1 VSSEPGGAVRPPQ
14 PAEDPEERQ
23 SRVFVNLV
31 AAVFLLALA
40 IAIVWV
46 VASLDEKRKLEN
58 CLNSGRRNCSELLQ
72 STGSGG

>member
-1 VSSEPGGAVRPPQ
+1 MSSEPERTVQPPQ

-31 AAVFLLALA
+31 AAIFLLALA

-46 VASLDEKRKLEN
+46 VMSLDEKRKLEN
-58 CLNSGRRNCSELLQ
+58 CLNSGRRNCAELTP